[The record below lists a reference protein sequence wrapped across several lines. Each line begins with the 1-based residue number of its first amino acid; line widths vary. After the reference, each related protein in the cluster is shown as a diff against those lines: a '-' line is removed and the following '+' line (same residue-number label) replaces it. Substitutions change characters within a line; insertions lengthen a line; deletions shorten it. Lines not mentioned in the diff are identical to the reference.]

1 MGREKRRNIFLNLAI
16 VLVLADWW
24 ELFSWMNQAPRRF
37 GCKPV
42 WGLCEI
48 CNVNKC
54 VKCGPLRPSQGA
66 WKLSML
72 PVCFFK
78 IMMSRGFMFDASI
91 DSGCFVDVFS
101 WMKPL
106 RLKYF
111 LLFGAAKLQIWT
123 KSPQS
128 SVFFSSARISELGH
142 KFRLN
147 WVRLKFQA
155 EDFVGMEV
163 S

>member
-1 MGREKRRNIFLNLAI
+1 MDRACSVTNSGNNFPEASLVMWTIRAKNTRNQAKKPLMGRKKRNIFLNLAI

-54 VKCGPLRPSQGA
+54 IKCGPLRPSQEA

-72 PVCFFK
+72 PVCLFK
-78 IMMSRGFMFDASI
+78 IMMARGFMFDASI

-106 RLKYF
+106 RLNDF
-111 LLFGAAKLQIWT
+111 CCLVLQSCRFEQIT
-123 KSPQS
+123 
-128 SVFFSSARISELGH
+128 
-142 KFRLN
+142 
-147 WVRLKFQA
+147 WV
-155 EDFVGMEV
+155 
-163 S
+163 